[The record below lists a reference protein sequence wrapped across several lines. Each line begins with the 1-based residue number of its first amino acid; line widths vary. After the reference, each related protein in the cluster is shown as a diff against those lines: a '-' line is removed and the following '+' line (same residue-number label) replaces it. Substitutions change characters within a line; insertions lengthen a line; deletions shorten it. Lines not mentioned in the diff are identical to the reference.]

1 MVEDAKPEKAVG
13 NGTEEKVLCK
23 NLVTKTSM
31 QRIGIRFLAK
41 KERIRK
47 MTIPEFVGYT
57 GVALLIITYA
67 MLQLD
72 KIDPKGFWYSFNNLL
87 VAILVT
93 VSLIET
99 PNKPSMVI
107 EFFWFMIS
115 AYGITMFYKRKNE
128 SN

>member
-1 MVEDAKPEKAVG
+1 M
-13 NGTEEKVLCK
+13 GTKGE
-23 NLVTKTSM
+23 
-31 QRIGIRFLAK
+31 
-41 KERIRK
+41 K
-47 MTIPEFVGYT
+47 MTLPEFIGYT

-72 KIDPKGFWYSFNNLL
+72 RIDPKGFWYSFNNLL

-107 EFFWFMIS
+107 EFFWFIIS
-115 AYGITMFYKRKNE
+115 VYGIIMYNKRRKVSE
-128 SN
+128 